1 MLESNEMGSA
11 TESRQGKMIA
21 EMRGFIKKVLADPT
35 IPAKCME
42 IGRRLHTEKDAD
54 RKMADEISATTTI
67 RIPDEMSDADQLF
80 IEVLK
85 EVLEDEAALY

>member
-1 MLESNEMGSA
+1 MSSA
-11 TESRQGKMIA
+11 DEGRQARIID

-42 IGRRLHTEKDAD
+42 IARRLHNDENAD
-54 RKMADEISATTTI
+54 QKIADEISATTTI
-67 RIPDEMSDADQLF
+67 RIPEIMSDADRIF
-80 IEVLK
+80 IEAIK

>member
-1 MLESNEMGSA
+1 MSSA
-11 TESRQGKMIA
+11 DEGRQARMID

-42 IGRRLHTEKDAD
+42 IARRLHNEENAD
-54 RKMADEISATTTI
+54 QKIADEISSTTTI
-67 RIPDEMSDADQLF
+67 RIPEVMSEADQLF
-80 IEVLK
+80 IDVIN

>member
-1 MLESNEMGSA
+1 MSSA
-11 TESRQGKMIA
+11 DEGRQARMIS

-42 IGRRLHTEKDAD
+42 IARELHGQEDAEV
-54 RKMADEISATTTI
+54 KIANEISASTTI
-67 RIPDEMSDADQLF
+67 RIPETMSEADRLF
-80 IEVLK
+80 IEVIS

>member
-1 MLESNEMGSA
+1 MSMAE
-11 TESRQGKMIA
+11 ESRQAKIID

-42 IGRRLHTEKDAD
+42 IARRLHAEEDSD
-54 RKMADEISATTTI
+54 RKIADEIAATTTI
-67 RIPDEMSDADQLF
+67 RIPEEMSDADKMF
-80 IEVLK
+80 VDVIK